1 MVAYQSTRGRAPEL
15 SFADVL
21 LTGLAPDGLYQSG
34 VRGRDACRLH
44 AALGGDADSDE
55 PAFQAGVNRLE
66 ALQELMLRALAVWL
80 IFAALWAVLPT

>member
-1 MVAYQSTRGRAPEL
+1 M
-15 SFADVL
+15 
-21 LTGLAPDGLYQSG
+21 LAAHDK
-34 VRGRDACRLH
+34 RNI
-44 AALGGDADSDE
+44 AAAEDWKAIDADSDE